1 MEDPP
6 LQTRAQ
12 RQAQAKRVGEYLTQ
26 AAIAAGFDVAPRKG
40 GRAQL
45 AAATGLNLTTIGRT
59 LDGVTL
65 PLPSQ
70 LSAWASVL
78 GIDHHRLLIESGL
91 IPGEPGAKAPIKE
104 VTSQNLSP
112 DEIMDALAIT
122 DAHVRRMLG
131 GTIALALQIQQEIDA
146 DGRGAG
152 ARG

>member
-6 LQTRAQ
+6 LHTRAQ

-26 AAIAAGFDVAPRKG
+26 AATAAGFDVAPRKG

-78 GIDHHRLLIESGL
+78 GIDNHTLLIESGL
-91 IPGEPGAKAPIKE
+91 IPGEPGAEASIKE
-104 VTSQNLSP
+104 VPSQNLSP
-112 DEIMDALAIT
+112 DEIMNAMGIT
-122 DAHVRRMLG
+122 DPHLRRMLG
-131 GTIALALQIQQEIDA
+131 GTIVTVLEIQQEIDA
-146 DGRGAG
+146 NDRGAE